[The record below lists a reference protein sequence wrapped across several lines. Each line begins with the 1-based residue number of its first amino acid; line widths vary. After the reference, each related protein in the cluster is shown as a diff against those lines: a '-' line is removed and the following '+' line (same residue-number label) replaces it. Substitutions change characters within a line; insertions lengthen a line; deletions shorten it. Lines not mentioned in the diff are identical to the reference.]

1 MKWLIHYNN
10 NTCVYWNKELVVLFN
25 SKWKGVLSSHMTSH
39 CTAVHSWA
47 CFSTGYFRKV
57 TRISIQSMEQDAW
70 KTQYCSFTTF
80 IKKSC
85 KWRKTAGTTYCR
97 ISGDILLIFCRWNK
111 QHLFLSN
118 VGSLNSVQSIKQKIY
133 RIVFNS
139 QLIWLKHLKSAVYL
153 SATFTS
159 SVWHSGTHLSWM
171 YSPSLWIW
179 FSKEKLKWKFST
191 RSLWNT

>member
-133 RIVFNS
+133 RIVFIHN
-139 QLIWLKHLKSAVYL
+139 W
-153 SATFTS
+153 FDWNTS
-159 SVWHSGTHLSWM
+159 SLQYICQLPLRLVCGTVGLTCHGCIPLLYGSG
-171 YSPSLWIW
+171 SPKKS
-179 FSKEKLKWKFST
+179 
-191 RSLWNT
+191 